1 MRNYISIKEAFQYTI
16 EIKKSSFIT
25 YLYPIFTVEDF
36 EELYQQLKKEHYK
49 ANHLCYAYILG
60 NDSMIQRMSDDGE
73 PSGTAGVPMLEVL
86 KRRELT
92 NILAVTVRY
101 FGGIKLGA
109 SGLIRA
115 YSNSVSEALNHAE
128 LIQNIDQQLIDIEM
142 HYAQNDSFTYFIQN
156 TDSNI
161 TVLDTQY
168 TDKVTYILALHIEE
182 VAKIQEQI
190 TERLNDQFVWT
201 EKEIQTVDIPYV
213 DVTEEE

>member
-73 PSGTAGVPMLEVL
+73 PSGTAGVPMLEIL

>member
-1 MRNYISIKEAFQYTI
+1 MRNYISVKEAFQYTI

-156 TDSNI
+156 TNSNI

-168 TDKVTYILALHIEE
+168 TDKVTYTLALHIEE

-213 DVTEEE
+213 DVTKEE

>member
-1 MRNYISIKEAFQYTI
+1 MRNYISVKEAFQYTI

-168 TDKVTYILALHIEE
+168 TDKVTYTLALHIEE

-213 DVTEEE
+213 DVTKEE